1 MIDLLVDTDPGLF
14 VPALDVDDDLAIVFL
29 LGSGRVRL
37 AGLTTTFGNTL
48 ESLAFRDARRL
59 LGVLGLPSVPIARG
73 AGFLTPRGGRGAT
86 AATAASRFLAA
97 RVREEPGRYTLLALG
112 PLGNVAAAFRGEP
125 DLARSLAGL
134 VVMGGRSESGLREFN
149 FSKDPEAAAFVMSL
163 PVPKTLV
170 PFDAAFP
177 VAIPAGDV
185 LSLPASCALGPY
197 RARLARFAR
206 RQDLLRRAL
215 GRRPGQAAG
224 GFHPWDVVAAAALV
238 TPEIFGAGRNVLV
251 RVDGT
256 GRTYLEEAGPDD
268 PRAVSL
274 PGPLDAALFREAFL
288 SYLSRC

>member
-1 MIDLLVDTDPGLF
+1 

-37 AGLTTTFGNTL
+37 AGLTPTFGNTL

-59 LGVLGLPSVPIARG
+59 LGVLGLPSVPLARG
-73 AGFLTPRGGRGAT
+73 AGRLTPRGGRVS
-86 AATAASRFLAA
+86 TAASRFLAA
-97 RVREEPGRYTLLALG
+97 RLREEPGRYTLLALG
-112 PLGNVAAAFRGEP
+112 PLGNVAAAFREEP

-134 VVMGGRSESGLREFN
+134 VVMGGRSERGLREFN

-177 VAIPAGDV
+177 VAITAEDV
-185 LSLPASCALGPY
+185 LSLPAACALGPY

-215 GRRPGQAAG
+215 GRGRPGRGRVSSVGRRRRRGSSRPSSFSAPGEEPSCASTER
-224 GFHPWDVVAAAALV
+224 PDVSRR
-238 TPEIFGAGRNVLV
+238 PV
-251 RVDGT
+251 RGSAR
-256 GRTYLEEAGPDD
+256 GESARSGSM
-268 PRAVSL
+268 PR
-274 PGPLDAALFREAFL
+274 FREAFL